1 METCERQKISIGCDG
16 DAEEVTYKFSELS
29 ERAKQ
34 TARDHHTS
42 GEYLPEDW
50 WDAVYEDAV
59 RMGAMLGI
67 EISTTTHR
75 GKFDKTYQ
83 TTDIYFSGF
92 CSQGDGACFAG
103 NYRFA
108 PDAVEEIQQET
119 TDEELLRIAQGLTLL
134 QLTRMLKGF
143 AFFSATLTTSGR
155 YSHSGM
161 MAVNVNSEDEDGE
174 HSQIS
179 EDLEDEITQFMRDFA
194 DLIYKWLEQ
203 EHDWLYSDEC
213 VDEALADKT
222 FDEDGHTI

>member
-1 METCERQKISIGCDG
+1 METCERQKISAECG
-16 DAEEVTYKFSELS
+16 DEAGEVTYKFSELS
-29 ERAKQ
+29 ERAKR

-42 GEYLPEDW
+42 GEYLHEDW
-50 WDAVYEDAV
+50 WEWVYEDAV

-67 EISTTTHR
+67 EISTTTHQGR
-75 GKFDKTYQ
+75 LGKTYQ

-92 CSQGDGACFAG
+92 YSQGDGACFAG

-108 PDAVEEIQQET
+108 PDAVEKIQQET
-119 TDEELLRIAQGLTLL
+119 TDKELLRIAQGLSLL

-155 YSHSGM
+155 YSHSGT
-161 MAVNVNSEDEDGE
+161 MAVNVNSEDEDDE

-203 EHDWLYSDEC
+203 EHDYLTSDEC
-213 VDEALADKT
+213 VDQYLIDEK
-222 FDEDGHTI
+222 FDETGCVI